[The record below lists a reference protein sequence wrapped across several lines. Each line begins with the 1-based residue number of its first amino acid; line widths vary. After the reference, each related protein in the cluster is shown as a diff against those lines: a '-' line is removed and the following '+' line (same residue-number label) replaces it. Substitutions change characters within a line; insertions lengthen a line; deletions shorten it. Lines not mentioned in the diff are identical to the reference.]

1 MINLIPP
8 VVKKAVVREYWVR
21 VFSVGLFMLS
31 VVGMVVMLFA
41 LPVYVLVSS
50 QVEVYAG
57 SAARASEKIAEYDF
71 SARSLAKS
79 NQMAQKIFELRQY
92 DSFADVVVQIEEV
105 RGSGIAING
114 YEFSRKDKNLTPVII
129 SGESLT
135 RQALSDFRESLLK
148 QENIE
153 DVILP
158 ISNLAKDRDIQ
169 FSLSVVFK
177 SEI

>member
-8 VVKKAVVREYWVR
+8 VVKKAVVKEYWIR

-31 VVGMVVMLFA
+31 VVSLIVMLFA

-50 QVEVYAG
+50 QVEVYAE

-71 SARSLAKS
+71 SAGSLAKA
-79 NQMAQKIFELRQY
+79 NQMAQKIFELRHY
-92 DSFADVVVQIEEV
+92 DSFADAVAQIEEV
-105 RGSGIAING
+105 RGSNVVING
-114 YEFSRKDKNLTPVII
+114 YEFSRKDQNLTPVLV
-129 SGESLT
+129 SGEAST
-135 RQALSDFRESLLK
+135 RQALSDFREALLK
-148 QENIE
+148 QKNIE

-177 SEI
+177 SKI